1 MSARLG
7 VWTLL
12 VLAIS
17 GSAACR
23 GTKAPADL
31 SAARAEH
38 ARLRARLEGLAA
50 KDPVVAEAAAQ
61 RASAIVAIRN
71 PLVQELV
78 EVVAQRYLDR
88 VDLDLPLDARVKES
102 RDVQVDTPFGRMNA
116 GTWTLDLVV
125 HRVRGRLRARKPRL
139 APAADNQVKL
149 ELPVALE
156 SAHGS
161 ATVKFTWDG
170 RAVGG
175 LVCRDFEVVRRLD
188 GVVLPEEYPV
198 TGAFRLEAG
207 PAAVRAVPVFPA
219 RRFHIKVDLT
229 EASWATVKDALTEQD
244 RLMRCGL
251 ALEPATLLPRLQ
263 ELLRKG
269 FDVTLP
275 ASLFR
280 PVDLPGA
287 VRGTVEAQGTQVE
300 LAVVTRGLRLTPRA
314 VWYAADVRSR
324 MAPSAPA
331 ASR

>member
-1 MSARLG
+1 
-7 VWTLL
+7 VWA
-12 VLAIS
+12 VVALAV
-17 GSAACR
+17 AATSTCR
-23 GTKAPADL
+23 GTQAPADL
-31 SAARAEH
+31 GAARAEH
-38 ARLRARLEGLAA
+38 ARLRARLAELAA
-50 KDPVVAEAAAQ
+50 KDAVVAESAEQ
-61 RASAIVAIRN
+61 RASAVVAIRN

-78 EVVAQRYLDR
+78 DLLAQRYLDR
-88 VDLDLPLDARVKES
+88 VELDLPLEARVKES
-102 RDVQVDTPFGRMNA
+102 RDVHVDTFLGRMHA

-125 HRVRGRLRARKPRL
+125 HRVRGRLRARKPAL
-139 APAADNQVKL
+139 AAAAANQVRFA
-149 ELPVALE
+149 LPVALE
-156 SAHGS
+156 RAQGS
-161 ATVKFTWDG
+161 ATVKFTWNG

-219 RRFHIKVDLT
+219 RKFHIKVDLT
-229 EASWATVKDALTEQD
+229 EASWAAVKDALTEQD
-244 RLMRCGL
+244 KLTRCGL

-263 ELLRKG
+263 ELLRRG

-287 VRGTVEAQGTQVE
+287 VRGTVDAQGTQVE

-324 MAPSAPA
+324 VAPSAAA
-331 ASR
+331 ASAVR